1 MHDLIPLLQDYGAAL
16 VFIAVFIE
24 RAGPPL
30 PAFPLIVVAAGAAP
44 SDAWYFLLLGTVA
57 SMLADVAWY
66 LAGQRYG
73 SRILHMLCKVS
84 LSPDS
89 CVSQT
94 QAVFTRWGTLSLLIS
109 KFVPGLATMAPPLAG
124 VVRQPVGAFVFYD
137 TLGSLVWCGS
147 AVALGYLFRNAVDD
161 VLLAL
166 VQFGRIGGL
175 AIVVA
180 LVLYVAYKWFQRQ
193 SLIRSLRMDRIT
205 VRELQELIRSG
216 VAPVIIDARP
226 PEVQAVLGSTIP
238 GAVSVSPDQ
247 IATLA
252 QRLGA
257 TTEVIIYCA
266 CPNEISAAKLALQ
279 LKRLGVRKV
288 RPLSG
293 GLEAWLAAHA

>member
-1 MHDLIPLLQDYGAAL
+1 MHQLIPLLQEYGAVL

-44 SDAWYFLLLGTVA
+44 SEAWFLLFLGTIASMVADIAWYA
-57 SMLADVAWY
+57 
-66 LAGQRYG
+66 AGQRYG
-73 SRILHMLCKVS
+73 SRILHMLCRVS

-94 QAVFTRWGTLSLLIS
+94 QAAFTRWGTVSLLIS

-124 VVRQPVGAFVFYD
+124 VVRQPVGAFLLYD

-147 AVALGYLFRNAVDD
+147 AIALGYVFRDAVDD

-166 VQFGRIGGL
+166 VRFGQIGGF
-175 AIVVA
+175 AIAIA
-180 LVLYVAYKWFQRQ
+180 LVLYVGYRWFQRY
-193 SLIRSLRMDRIT
+193 SLIRDLRMDRIS
-205 VRELQELIRSG
+205 VPELQELIRAG

-226 PEVQAVLGSTIP
+226 IEVQAVLGSTIP
-238 GAVSVSPDQ
+238 GALSVSPDE

-252 QRLGA
+252 QKLGA
-257 TTEVIIYCA
+257 TTEVIVYCA
-266 CPNEISAAKLALQ
+266 CPNEISAAKLAQQ

-293 GLEAWLAAHA
+293 GIEAWWAAQT